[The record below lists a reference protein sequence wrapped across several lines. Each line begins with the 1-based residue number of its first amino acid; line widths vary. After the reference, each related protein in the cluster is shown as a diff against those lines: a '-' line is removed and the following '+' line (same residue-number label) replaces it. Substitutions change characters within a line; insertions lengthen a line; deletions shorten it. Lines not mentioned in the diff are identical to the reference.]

1 MLFRLFRGAGATGH
15 VFFLKNGRTRNKGLA
30 FSGFHGPKT
39 TIAVVP
45 TTPQILDF
53 AVKARTSDRQNIT
66 VTGNIKVSLQPPRA
80 VSRFDF
86 TVGDQ
91 GGYLSPWDQSLRA
104 IVIEQVLAPIHDQ
117 ARALDVEAATQ
128 SHKAFEDRVTQA
140 VAGAAALGDKGI
152 AVDSCSIVR
161 IEADDKEV
169 EQAIGARERQA
180 MLSGADGA
188 LHERRLKAAENER
201 AVKTY
206 EAQTELRLE
215 EARAEL
221 LDKQGENKQK
231 EAEADAA
238 AAKARLAPYNEAEA
252 GNVLGAALMKMAEG
266 GRIQNLSIVPELL
279 AALQQR

>member
-15 VFFLKNGRTRNKGLA
+15 VFFLKNGRTRDMGLA
-30 FSGFHGPKT
+30 YSGLHGPMT

-53 AVKARTSDRQNIT
+53 AVKARSNDRQNIT
-66 VTGNIKVSLQPPRA
+66 VTGNIKVSLLPAGA
-80 VSRFDF
+80 VSCFDF
-86 TVGDQ
+86 TVGEQ
-91 GGYLSPWDQSLRA
+91 GAYLNPWDQSLRA

-128 SHKAFEDRVTQA
+128 AHKAFEDAVTRV
-140 VAGAAALGDKGI
+140 VAAAAALGAKGI

-161 IEADDKEV
+161 IEADDKEI

-180 MLSGADGA
+180 MLTEADGA

-206 EAQTELRLE
+206 EAETALKLE
-215 EARAEL
+215 EARSQL
-221 LDKQGENKQK
+221 LDRQGENKMK
-231 EAEADAA
+231 EAESEAEATR
-238 AAKARLAPYNEAEA
+238 ARLQPFSEAEA
-252 GNVLGAALMKMAEG
+252 GHVLGAALMRMAEG
-266 GRIQNLSIVPELL
+266 GRIANLSIVPELL
-279 AALQQR
+279 AALHR

>member
-1 MLFRLFRGAGATGH
+1 MLIRLFRGAGATGH
-15 VFFLKNGRTRNKGLA
+15 VFFLKNGRARDKGLA
-30 FSGFHGPKT
+30 YSGLHGPRT

-66 VTGNIKVSLQPPRA
+66 VAGNIKVSLVPARA

-86 TVGDQ
+86 TVGEQ
-91 GGYLSPWDQSLRA
+91 GAYLNPWDQPLRA
-104 IVIEQVLAPIHDQ
+104 IVIEHVLAPIHDQ

-128 SHKAFEDRVTQA
+128 SHKAFADAVTHA
-140 VAGAAALGDKGI
+140 VAGAAVLDDKGI
-152 AVDSCSIVR
+152 SVDSCSIVR

-180 MLSGADGA
+180 MLTEADGA

-206 EAQTELRLE
+206 EAQTALRLE
-215 EARAEL
+215 EARSQL
-221 LDKQGENKQK
+221 LDQQGENRKK
-231 EAEADAA
+231 EAEAEAEA
-238 AAKARLAPYNEAEA
+238 TRTRLQPFSEAEA
-252 GNVLGAALMKMAEG
+252 GHVLGAALMKMAEG
-266 GRIQNLSIVPELL
+266 GRIANLSIVPELL